1 MRAPLDSA
9 LIRPWLPETLI
20 TDVVVWPET
29 DSTNLRA
36 REAGRTGTA
45 IITDLQTGGRGRLG
59 RPWTEVP
66 YAGIAASVV
75 LPAPADPAA
84 VGWVP
89 LATGL
94 AMRAAVADACGLE
107 LDLKWPNDLLVRGD
121 GRKLAGILCEFVAGP
136 DPSTGDIVV
145 GTGLNVH
152 HTTAELPV
160 PTATSLALALGGE
173 PPSREEL
180 IGRYL
185 ANLAA
190 RHTQLCAGGAA
201 AAVLRADYRAAC
213 TTIGRDIRI
222 HQGGSARLAHADGVD
237 DAGRLLVSGPGGRA
251 TVAAGDVEHIRPLT

>member
-45 IITDLQTGGRGRLG
+45 IITDLQTGWAGPA
-59 RPWTEVP
+59 RPSMDGGAV

-94 AMRAAVADACGLE
+94 ACGLR
-107 LDLKWPNDLLVRGD
+107 LPTPAAWN
-121 GRKLAGILCEFVAGP
+121 
-136 DPSTGDIVV
+136 ST
-145 GTGLNVH
+145 
-152 HTTAELPV
+152 
-160 PTATSLALALGGE
+160 
-173 PPSREEL
+173 
-180 IGRYL
+180 
-185 ANLAA
+185 
-190 RHTQLCAGGAA
+190 
-201 AAVLRADYRAAC
+201 
-213 TTIGRDIRI
+213 
-222 HQGGSARLAHADGVD
+222 
-237 DAGRLLVSGPGGRA
+237 
-251 TVAAGDVEHIRPLT
+251 

>member
-1 MRAPLDSA
+1 MNVPSSSSMAIRSRAVFLPLACCFSTARRRPGVGHFGDAARSSA
-9 LIRPWLPETLI
+9 
-20 TDVVVWPET
+20 
-29 DSTNLRA
+29 S
-36 REAGRTGTA
+36 
-45 IITDLQTGGRGRLG
+45 
-59 RPWTEVP
+59 
-66 YAGIAASVV
+66 
-75 LPAPADPAA
+75 LPA
-84 VGWVP
+84 V
-89 LATGL
+89 
-94 AMRAAVADACGLE
+94 
-107 LDLKWPNDLLVRGD
+107 
-121 GRKLAGILCEFVAGP
+121 
-136 DPSTGDIVV
+136 TGDIVV

-237 DAGRLLVSGPGGRA
+237 DAGRLLVSGPAGRA